1 MAKPI
6 VTFDGFAPNYIK
18 EDELKMTVKLVPM
31 DGGNCS
37 YGEVFKVLDKYGV
50 KPKDIL
56 GCYKVSSNDSSFSI
70 FMSNEEVVK
79 MLKGKTFLEYEKLK
93 FMVMSMTDQLVNI
106 RVHWLPL
113 FYDNRII
120 KAMLSG
126 YGEIQD
132 IRMCKSSYAN
142 LVALNGVREV
152 LIKTDEIKKQQIP
165 HLINFGCGQSVLLTM
180 QGRPP
185 LCLKCK
191 QVGHTRRDCEPRRT
205 FAMVTSEGQRGGRPN
220 GPAVVDPPVETPSRT
235 VGSEDAS
242 VPPPS
247 GAEGSAAGADISGD
261 QQGSSEESISVEMS
275 ETADSKRRRDEEDDF
290 IPPNKP
296 ARMRPPPSR
305 TVSLENQWSP
315 IMEACDIMA
324 DDS

>member
-6 VTFDGFAPNYIK
+6 VTFEGFAPNYINE
-18 EDELKMTVKLVPM
+18 EDLKMTVKVVPM
-31 DGGNCS
+31 EGGNCT
-37 YGEVFKVLDKYGV
+37 YGDVFRVLDKYGV
-50 KPKDIL
+50 KPQDIL
-56 GCYKVSSNDSSFSI
+56 GCYKVSANDSSFSI
-70 FMSNEEVVK
+70 FMGNEEIVRR
-79 MLKGKTFLEYEKLK
+79 LKEKKFLEVDKLK
-93 FMVMSMTDQLVNI
+93 FMVMCMTEQLVSI

-113 FYDNRII
+113 FYDNRIV
-120 KAMLSG
+120 KAMLSD

-142 LVALNGVREV
+142 LVAMNGIREV

-205 FAMVTSEGQRGGRPN
+205 FAVVASEGRHDDHPN
-220 GPAVVDPPVETPSRT
+220 GPAVAEPAVETPSRT
-235 VGSEDAS
+235 MGSEDAS
-242 VPPPS
+242 LPPTL
-247 GAEGSAAGADISGD
+247 GTEGSATGADVSGA
-261 QQGSSEESISVEMS
+261 QQGPSEESVTVEMS
-275 ETADSKRRRDEEDDF
+275 ETADSKRRREEDEDF

-305 TVSLENQWSP
+305 PVSLENQWTP
-315 IMEACDIMA
+315 IMEACDIMV
-324 DDS
+324 DDN

>member
-6 VTFDGFAPNYIK
+6 VTFEGFAPNYIN
-18 EDELKMTVKLVPM
+18 EDDLKMTIKLVPM
-31 DGGNCS
+31 EVGNCS

-50 KPKDIL
+50 KPQDIL
-56 GCYKVSSNDSSFSI
+56 GCYKVSASDSSFSI
-70 FMSNEEVVK
+70 FMANEEVVK
-79 MLKGKTFLEYEKLK
+79 MLKEKKVLEDGRLK
-93 FMVMSMTDQLVNI
+93 FMVMCMTDQLVNI

-113 FYDNRII
+113 FYDNRIV
-120 KAMLSG
+120 KAMLSD
-126 YGEIQD
+126 YGEIQE

-142 LVALNGVREV
+142 LVAMNGIREV

-205 FAMVTSEGQRGGRPN
+205 FASVASEGRRDDRPN
-220 GPAVVDPPVETPSRT
+220 GPAVVEPPAENSSRT
-235 VGSEDAS
+235 TGSEDAS
-242 VPPPS
+242 LPPPL
-247 GAEGSAAGADISGD
+247 GAEGSTIAADISGA
-261 QQGSSEESISVEMS
+261 QQGSSDCITVEMS
-275 ETADSKRRRDEEDDF
+275 ETTDSKRRREEDEDF

-305 TVSLENQWSP
+305 PVSLENQWSP
-315 IMEACDIMA
+315 IMEACDIMV